1 MDLWQT
7 CPKIKCNEKTYIA
20 LEKAKLSTLDLLTL
34 DPLDICKKTSIR
46 MAEIEELIDK
56 IIHECIPKKK
66 EYDWDRIEF
75 FTTGDKIIDEILSGG
90 IPLGHVLEIVGE
102 SGTGKSQFC
111 MQLCL
116 TVQLPQELGGLE
128 KNAIYISTESG
139 LSTKRF
145 FEMAKSFEKRLKIHY
160 PSININI
167 NELGNRVYCITC
179 VDLEEQNHI
188 LQFQLPIAMERY
200 NIGLVVLDNIAT
212 HFRAEYD
219 VSNIY
224 YQTDKMSNPT
234 IKSGLIDLVNRSRD
248 LVRLGAHLRLLAE
261 KHQCAII
268 VINQVSD
275 KIKKDTM
282 TLFDYNYQGAWFQG
296 WKHHEYSCKVPS
308 LGFVWSNNIHA
319 RILLLRSILCQETCT
334 QNRALRVV
342 FSPFCAPTQIDIDL
356 THEGVFSTQTT
367 RR

>member
-1 MDLWQT
+1 M
-7 CPKIKCNEKTYIA
+7 
-20 LEKAKLSTLDLLTL
+20 
-34 DPLDICKKTSIR
+34 DPLDICKKTSIKIV
-46 MAEIEELIDK
+46 EIEELIDK
-56 IIHECIPKKK
+56 IIQECIPKKK
-66 EYDWDRIEF
+66 EYKNIEIEF
-75 FTTGDKIIDEILSGG
+75 ITTGDKAIDGILSGG
-90 IPLGHVLEIVGE
+90 IPLGHVLEVAGE

-116 TVQLPQELGGLE
+116 TVQLPRELGGLE
-128 KNAIYISTESG
+128 KNAIYISTETG

-145 FEMAKSFEKRLKIHY
+145 FEMAKGFEKRVRMNY
-160 PSININI
+160 PNININI
-167 NELGNRVYCITC
+167 NDLGNHVYCITC

-188 LQFQLPIAMERY
+188 LQFQLPIAIERY

-224 YQTDKMSNPT
+224 CQTEKVSNPA
-234 IKSGLIDLVNRSRD
+234 IKPGLIDLVNRSRD
-248 LVRLGAHLRLLAE
+248 LVRLAAHLRLLAE

-308 LGFVWSNNIHA
+308 LGFVWSNNIHG
-319 RILLLRSILCQETCT
+319 RILLLRSTLYQETYT
-334 QNRALRVV
+334 QNRALKVV
-342 FSPFCAPTQIDIDL
+342 FSPFCAPAQIDIDL
-356 THEGVFSTQTT
+356 THEGIFSKH
-367 RR
+367 RIKE